1 MAAATSGRA
10 GSWIPTT
17 PTKVRPAST
26 SPNRSGSER
35 GSAETSAGRLCRT
48 AHARQRSASLPPA
61 SSPTVANSE
70 ARSSGTIGTTA
81 PPPNMACV
89 QRASTDSG
97 APLTKSEWRPAP
109 PPAPA
114 PAPRRVSTLIDLR
127 PRVNSRVAR
136 GVQRRS
142 QAAEV
147 RSGSSVSAAGTPR
160 KPIFSASERSAAS
173 VGSPV
178 WVHEPCTYRL
188 QRRKPGLRK
197 LRWGNERRLRGRGA
211 GVRGW
216 RAHRPR
222 PPMRAAPTVAPPL
235 KGAPRLRPFRRPSR
249 RARRAQRGA
258 YWRSD
263 RSRWRGSG

>member
-127 PRVNSRVAR
+127 PRVNSSVAR

-178 WVHEPCTYRL
+178 WVHEPCTYRRCARL
-188 QRRKPGLRK
+188 ASAQTAPTDASGSDSRSAS
-197 LRWGNERRLRGRGA
+197 ERGSSA
-211 GVRGW
+211 AATSPPFEA
-216 RAHRPR
+216 RAS
-222 PPMRAAPTVAPPL
+222 RAA
-235 KGAPRLRPFRRPSR
+235 
-249 RARRAQRGA
+249 
-258 YWRSD
+258 RSLLAV
-263 RSRWRGSG
+263 GS